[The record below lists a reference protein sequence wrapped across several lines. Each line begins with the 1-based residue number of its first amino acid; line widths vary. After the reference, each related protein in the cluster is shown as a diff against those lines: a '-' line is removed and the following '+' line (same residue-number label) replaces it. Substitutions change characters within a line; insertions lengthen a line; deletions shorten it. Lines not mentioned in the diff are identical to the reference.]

1 MNEELTVVSTGRG
14 GFPRVR
20 GGGKQLL
27 KVDGLGSHESVML
40 VDLNPAGVL
49 EQMKDFI
56 RTSTN
61 LTLI

>member
-20 GGGKQLL
+20 GGGEQLL

-49 EQMKDFI
+49 E
-56 RTSTN
+56 
-61 LTLI
+61 